1 MNDIADNWSV
11 QVAGMAAIAAAGT
24 AVCWAAAQ
32 NETVALLWGQAARAP
47 GWHQLVRR
55 MQ

>member
-1 MNDIADNWSV
+1 MNAIANKWSV
-11 QVAGMAAIAAAGT
+11 QVAAMAAAGT

-32 NETVALLWGQAARAP
+32 NETVALPWGPGARAP
-47 GWHQLVRR
+47 GWHQLARR